1 MRISDLSSDVCS
13 SDLPGRDRV
22 DQPLLEP
29 RVVGVGQAARQRG
42 QQAVR
47 EDVGEGGDQAHA
59 GCCIRKAAARAL
71 VSKAESGPSPQPR
84 SRGRARGPGAGSAWG
99 YLNDTCVSA
108 ARSAAIA
115 LGGSGCWMMPAMRP
129 CGSGPAMVAEW
140 ARVWI
145 GRATGRER

>member
-1 MRISDLSSDVCS
+1 MRISYWSSDVCS
-13 SDLPGRDRV
+13 SDLIGGFRNVHAELRRDRV

-71 VSKAESGPSPQPR
+71 VSKAESGPSPQPL
-84 SRGRARGPGAGSAWG
+84 SRGRERG
-99 YLNDTCVSA
+99 L
-108 ARSAAIA
+108 
-115 LGGSGCWMMPAMRP
+115 
-129 CGSGPAMVAEW
+129 E
-140 ARVWI
+140 I
-145 GRATGRER
+145 GRESWRERGGE